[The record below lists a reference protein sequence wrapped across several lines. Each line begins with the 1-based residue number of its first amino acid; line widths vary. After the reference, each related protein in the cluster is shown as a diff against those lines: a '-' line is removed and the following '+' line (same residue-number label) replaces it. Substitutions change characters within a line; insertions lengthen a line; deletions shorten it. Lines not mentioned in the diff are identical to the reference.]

1 MQILRYGSSFGIMC
15 RYRDTVDHGPEFVAQ
30 LQAKIEVGCV
40 APEDT
45 MPCLQKRLQIAAAWS
60 DVSNCLSPLINFR
73 YSHWE
78 LSA

>member
-1 MQILRYGSSFGIMC
+1 MC
-15 RYRDTVDHGPEFVAQ
+15 RYRDTVDHGPEFIEQ

-45 MPCLQKRLQIAAAWS
+45 MPCLQKRLQVAAAWS
-60 DVSNCLSPLINFR
+60 DLPKSLSPFLKLR
-73 YSHWE
+73 YKFWG